1 MGSCESRL
9 DNCVPLDERIVLD
22 AKAPPRAYLL
32 VVDDPSRVINRLK
45 KLYRYIPFQ
54 KVIYT
59 YMNIM
64 IHPIINFHRL
74 YLSNFQRPF
83 LF

>member
-32 VVDDPSRVINRLK
+32 VVDDPFKGHPVQGRQS
-45 KLYRYIPFQ
+45 FQ
-54 KVIYT
+54 KVIDICRFKKLYT
-59 YMNIM
+59 HNI
-64 IHPIINFHRL
+64 L
-74 YLSNFQRPF
+74 
-83 LF
+83 